1 MPFYQTVPLFPIE
14 RKEAELKTVHQDD
27 LVIEAFRKLNMPM
40 GPSMVYKYLINRGK
54 ITHKVPITSIRRSIT
69 SLTKDG
75 LLVKT
80 DKTVMGNWGM
90 REHLW
95 KINTNH

>member
-1 MPFYQTVPLFPIE
+1 MPFYSTIPLFPE
-14 RKEAELKTVHQDD
+14 EHQVAEQKVIYQDD
-27 LVIEAFRKLNMPM
+27 LVIETFRKLNIPM

-75 LLVKT
+75 HLVKT

-95 KINTNH
+95 QINTNH